1 MAITDER
8 KNTMRRIQRLT
19 YWFTEEYV
27 KELENKKKEDA
38 AVKEMNENSDTNE
51 IKCVVLTAEH
61 NAEVMMECIKECICA
76 VNLLANEDEEVEDW
90 MLAGINAMLE
100 KVNESRCIPFDLPTS
115 ICGLL
120 CTHIRK

>member
-38 AVKEMNENSDTNE
+38 AVKEMNENSDTDE
-51 IKCVVLTAEH
+51 IKYVVLTA
-61 NAEVMMECIKECICA
+61 
-76 VNLLANEDEEVEDW
+76 
-90 MLAGINAMLE
+90 
-100 KVNESRCIPFDLPTS
+100 
-115 ICGLL
+115 
-120 CTHIRK
+120 